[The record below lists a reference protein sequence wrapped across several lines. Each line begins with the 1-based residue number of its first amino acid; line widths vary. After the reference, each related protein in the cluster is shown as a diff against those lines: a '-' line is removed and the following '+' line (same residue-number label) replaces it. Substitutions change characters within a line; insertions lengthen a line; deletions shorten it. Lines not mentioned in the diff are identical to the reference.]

1 MNRRVVFEFSAFE
14 DFNNWAVVNK
24 KIYQKI
30 VKLIYDID
38 RSPSQGLG
46 KPEALKHDLQGYW
59 SRRIDK
65 EHRLVY
71 RVNQKTITIISCKYH
86 Y

>member
-14 DFNNWAVVNK
+14 DFNNWAVANK

-46 KPEALKHDLQGYW
+46 KPEALKHDL
-59 SRRIDK
+59 
-65 EHRLVY
+65 EPPHP
-71 RVNQKTITIISCKYH
+71 RVMAGAMTRG
-86 Y
+86 

>member
-14 DFNNWAVVNK
+14 DFNSWAVENK
-24 KIYQKI
+24 KIYRKI

-38 RSPSQGLG
+38 RSPNQGLG

-71 RVNQKTITIISCKYH
+71 RVSQETITIISCKYH